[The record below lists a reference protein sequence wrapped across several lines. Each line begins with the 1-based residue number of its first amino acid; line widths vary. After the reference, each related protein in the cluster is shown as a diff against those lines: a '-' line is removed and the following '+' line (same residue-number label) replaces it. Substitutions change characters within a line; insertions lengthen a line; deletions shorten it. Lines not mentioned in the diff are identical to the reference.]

1 MTKYMA
7 KRVRMSNRQLM
18 SSQRA
23 GGRESRRR
31 KPRILLTAPAPAML
45 GREEE
50 K

>member
-1 MTKYMA
+1 MYGNTVLPVQPSVEVEPGA
-7 KRVRMSNRQLM
+7 Q
-18 SSQRA
+18 